1 MVPLKYTL
9 NCVID
14 LILYKTLH
22 LGERIKMKQNWLEWL
37 NWQDEKSCSWAIS
50 YCAKKQLL
58 GTTIPNPTISSS
70 EELRRIIQDWPARK
84 PEKGFPSS
92 RREELIKEELRM
104 RNAYAQWIKRKKA
117 SSHKNYTLWMKKGI
131 NRKLHNYAKNY
142 HLSISATVQLLIED
156 FHGEIKRIEEEH
168 REKRREQRESHQKQ
182 QEVLKDR
189 IKQQGETIAELKEQI
204 SNLKKSPRKSARN
217 SRILKFNSADDE
229 SR

>member
-1 MVPLKYTL
+1 
-9 NCVID
+9 
-14 LILYKTLH
+14 
-22 LGERIKMKQNWLEWL
+22 
-37 NWQDEKSCSWAIS
+37 
-50 YCAKKQLL
+50 
-58 GTTIPNPTISSS
+58 
-70 EELRRIIQDWPARK
+70 
-84 PEKGFPSS
+84 
-92 RREELIKEELRM
+92 
-104 RNAYAQWIKRKKA
+104 
-117 SSHKNYTLWMKKGI
+117 MKKGI

-217 SRILKFNSADDE
+217 SRILKFNTADDE